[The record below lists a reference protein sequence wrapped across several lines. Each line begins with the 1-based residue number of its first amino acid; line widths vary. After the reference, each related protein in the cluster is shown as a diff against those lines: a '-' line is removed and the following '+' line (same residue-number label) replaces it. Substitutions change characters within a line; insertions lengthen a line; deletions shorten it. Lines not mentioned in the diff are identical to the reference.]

1 MFNPIL
7 SVTVVGL
14 ALLSS
19 MASASENGIPVA
31 SITPLEPLTTNQREK
46 PLSAA
51 EAIAS
56 MESICQRISDKLASV
71 GNRECT
77 SLNMQHSGHRSVS
90 GTSLLIKEYPPL
102 GQRLP
107 QARILLVGG
116 THGDELASI
125 SIVFKWMHTL
135 EKHHSG
141 LFHWRVNPLMNP
153 DGALQKKHSRTNAND
168 VDLNR
173 NFASPNSASNA
184 ALEYWRDKTKRNKRR
199 YPGPYPLSEP
209 ETIWLYQEI
218 RDFKPDVVIAVHAPY
233 SLVDYDA
240 PDRNNAPR
248 QIGHLYKNLMG
259 TYPGSLGNFAGIHL
273 GVPVVTLEL
282 PHAGI
287 MPSKQQISRLWTDL
301 VRWLVRNT

>member
-1 MFNPIL
+1 VFNPIL

-77 SLNMQHSGHRSVS
+77 SLNMQHSGHRSVG

-218 RDFKPDVVIAVHAPY
+218 KEFKPDVVIAVHAPY

>member
-135 EKHHSG
+135 E
-141 LFHWRVNPLMNP
+141 
-153 DGALQKKHSRTNAND
+153 
-168 VDLNR
+168 
-173 NFASPNSASNA
+173 
-184 ALEYWRDKTKRNKRR
+184 
-199 YPGPYPLSEP
+199 
-209 ETIWLYQEI
+209 
-218 RDFKPDVVIAVHAPY
+218 
-233 SLVDYDA
+233 
-240 PDRNNAPR
+240 
-248 QIGHLYKNLMG
+248 
-259 TYPGSLGNFAGIHL
+259 
-273 GVPVVTLEL
+273 
-282 PHAGI
+282 
-287 MPSKQQISRLWTDL
+287 
-301 VRWLVRNT
+301 